1 MEVSMRYLWV
11 ILGQWGHSAEL
22 PMKVNG
28 ALPPDIAHLS
38 TTEGEGGGEP
48 RISPA

>member
-1 MEVSMRYLWV
+1 MRKLKEGRERGMDSMEVSMRYLGV

-28 ALPPDIAHLS
+28 ASYRTQL
-38 TTEGEGGGEP
+38 
-48 RISPA
+48 